1 MSKYILTI
9 DAGTTS
15 ERAIVFNKKGEI
27 LNIEQKE
34 IKQFYP
40 QSGWVEHDADEI
52 WETQKFTID
61 SVLQKSGIDISE
73 LAVIG
78 ITNQRETTV
87 IWDRE
92 TGKTLHKA
100 IVWQDRRTSEY
111 CDKLKSDGHLEMI
124 QDKTGLLIDSYFSAT
139 KIRWIL
145 DHVEGAQKS
154 AENGKLAFGTID
166 SWLLWKLT
174 KGKVHATDVTNASRT
189 MLFNIHELDWDDDL
203 LNLFNIPKSMLPE
216 VKQSSDY
223 YGDTDPEIFNKS
235 IPIGGIAGD
244 QQSSLFGQMCVH
256 PGMVKNTYGTGCFLI
271 MNTGSQAI
279 KSKNNLLTTIAW
291 KINNEVNYALE
302 GSIFIGGAIVQW
314 LRDNVDFID
323 SAKEV
328 EALAESVKNNGGVY
342 FVPGFVGLGAPHW
355 DQFSTGLIIG
365 LTRSTKKGHIAR
377 AALEALALQSMEV
390 VETMSLDSNIEI
402 KELRVDGGASAN
414 DLLMQIQSDI
424 AELKV
429 IRPKI
434 IETTAQG
441 VAFMAG
447 LHIGYWESIEEI
459 QSLWTAEKKFIP
471 EKMNLHSIKK
481 NWKKAVQRAKSWVE
495 KENI

>member
-1 MSKYILTI
+1 MSKYVLTI

-15 ERAIVFNKKGEI
+15 ERAILFNKKGEI
-27 LNIEQKE
+27 LNISQKE
-34 IKQFYP
+34 LEQFYP
-40 QSGWVEHDADEI
+40 NPGWVEHDPDEI
-52 WETQKFTID
+52 WKTQKFTID
-61 SVLQKSGIDISE
+61 NVMQKEGVNISE

-92 TGKTLHKA
+92 TGKALHKA

-111 CDKLKSDGHLEMI
+111 CDKLKSDGHIEII

-223 YGDTDPEIFNKS
+223 YGDTDPDIFSKS

-244 QQSSLFGQMCVH
+244 QQSALFGQMCVN

-291 KINNEVNYALE
+291 KINNEVSYALE

-323 SAKEV
+323 SAQEI
-328 EALAESVKNNGGVY
+328 EALAKSVEDNGGVY

-365 LTRSTKKGHIAR
+365 LTRGTKKGHIAR

-390 VETMSLDSNIEI
+390 IETMSLDSNIKI

-424 AELKV
+424 AGLKIV
-429 IRPKI
+429 RPKI

-441 VAFMAG
+441 VAFLAG
-447 LHIGYWESIEEI
+447 LNVGYWKSIEEI
-459 QSLWTAEKKFIP
+459 QSLWAVEKKFIP
-471 EKMNLHSIKK
+471 SKMNLHSIKK
-481 NWKKAVQRAKSWVE
+481 NWQKAVQRAKSWVE
-495 KENI
+495 KEN

>member
-1 MSKYILTI
+1 MSKYVLTI

-15 ERAIVFNKKGEI
+15 ERAILFNKKGEI
-27 LNIEQKE
+27 LNISQKE
-34 IKQFYP
+34 IEQFYP
-40 QSGWVEHDADEI
+40 NPGWVEHDPDEI
-52 WETQKFTID
+52 WKTQKFTID
-61 SVLQKSGIDISE
+61 NVMQKEGVNISE
-73 LAVIG
+73 LAAIG

-92 TGKTLHKA
+92 TGKALHKA

-111 CDKLKSDGHLEMI
+111 CDKLKSDGHMEMI

-145 DHVEGAQKS
+145 DHVKGAQKS

-223 YGDTDPEIFNKS
+223 YGDTDPDIFSKP

-244 QQSSLFGQMCVH
+244 QQSALFGQMCVN

-291 KINNEVNYALE
+291 KINNEVSYALE

-323 SAKEV
+323 SAQEI
-328 EALAESVKNNGGVY
+328 EALAKSVEDNGGVY

-365 LTRSTKKGHIAR
+365 LTRGTKKGHIAR

-390 VETMSLDSNIEI
+390 IETMSLDSNIKI

-414 DLLMQIQSDI
+414 NLLMQIQSDI
-424 AELKV
+424 AGLKIV
-429 IRPKI
+429 RPKI

-447 LHIGYWESIEEI
+447 LNVGYWKSIEEI
-459 QSLWTAEKKFIP
+459 QSLWAVEKKFIP
-471 EKMNLHSIKK
+471 SKMNLHSIKK
-481 NWKKAVQRAKSWVE
+481 NWQKAVQRAKSWVE
-495 KENI
+495 KEN

>member
-1 MSKYILTI
+1 MSKYVLAI

-15 ERAIVFNKKGEI
+15 QRAILFNKKGKI
-27 LNIEQKE
+27 LNIAQEKL
-34 IKQFYP
+34 KQFYP
-40 QSGWVEHDADEI
+40 KSGWVEHDPVEI

-61 SVLQKSGIDISE
+61 SVIQKSGIDISE

-87 IWDRE
+87 IWDRG
-92 TGKTLHKA
+92 TGKALHKA

-111 CDKLKSDGHLEMI
+111 CDKLKADGHVEI
-124 QDKTGLLIDSYFSAT
+124 VQDKTGLLIDSYFSAT

-145 DHVEGAQKS
+145 DHVDGAQKN

-203 LNLFNIPKSMLPE
+203 LNLFNIPKSMLPD

-223 YGDTDPEIFNKS
+223 YGNTDPDIFSKA
-235 IPIGGIAGD
+235 IPIGAIAGD
-244 QQSSLFGQMCVH
+244 QQSALFGQMCVN
-256 PGMVKNTYGTGCFLI
+256 PGMVKNTYGTGCFLM

-279 KSKNNLLTTIAW
+279 KSKNKLLTTIAW
-291 KINNEVNYALE
+291 KINNQVSYALE
-302 GSIFIGGAIVQW
+302 GSIFIGGALVQW
-314 LRDNVDFID
+314 LRDNVDFIE
-323 SAKEV
+323 SAQEIETLAKSV
-328 EALAESVKNNGGVY
+328 EDNGGVY

-355 DQFSTGLIIG
+355 DQFGTGLIIG
-365 LTRSTKKGHIAR
+365 LTRGTKKGHIAR
-377 AALEALALQSMEV
+377 AALEALALQSMDV
-390 VETMSLDSNIEI
+390 IETMSLDSNIKI

-414 DLLMQIQSDI
+414 DLLIQIQSDI
-424 AELKV
+424 AGLKIV
-429 IRPKI
+429 RPKI

-441 VAFMAG
+441 VAFLAG
-447 LHIGYWESIEEI
+447 LSAGYWKNIEEI
-459 QSLWTAEKKFIP
+459 QSLWEVEKKFIP
-471 EKMNLHSIKK
+471 SKIDLYSIKK
-481 NWKKAVQRAKSWVE
+481 NWQKAVQRAKSWVE
-495 KENI
+495 KEN

>member
-1 MSKYILTI
+1 MSKYVLTI

-15 ERAIVFNKKGEI
+15 ERAILFNKKGEI
-27 LNIEQKE
+27 LNIAQKE
-34 IKQFYP
+34 LKQFYP
-40 QSGWVEHDADEI
+40 KSGWVEHDADEI

-111 CDKLKSDGHLEMI
+111 CDELKSDGHLEII

-174 KGKVHATDVTNASRT
+174 EGKVHATDVTNASRT

-223 YGDTDPEIFNKS
+223 YGDTDPEIFSKS

-244 QQSSLFGQMCVH
+244 QQSALFGQMCVN

-271 MNTGSQAI
+271 MNTGSKAI

-291 KINNEVNYALE
+291 KINNEVSYALE

-323 SAKEV
+323 SAQEV
-328 EALAESVKNNGGVY
+328 EALAESVEDNGGVY

-365 LTRSTKKGHIAR
+365 LTRGTKKGHIAR

-390 VETMSLDSNIEI
+390 VETMSLDSNIKI

-429 IRPKI
+429 VRPKI

-447 LHIGYWESIEEI
+447 LNVGYWESIEEI
-459 QSLWTAEKKFIP
+459 QSLWTVEKKFIP
-471 EKMNLHSIKK
+471 LKTNLHSIKK
-481 NWKKAVQRAKSWVE
+481 NWQKAVQRAKSWVE

>member
-1 MSKYILTI
+1 MSKYVLTI

-15 ERAIVFNKKGEI
+15 ERAILFNKKGEI
-27 LNIEQKE
+27 LNISQKE
-34 IKQFYP
+34 IEQFYP
-40 QSGWVEHDADEI
+40 NPGWVEHDPDEI
-52 WETQKFTID
+52 WKTQKFTID
-61 SVLQKSGIDISE
+61 NVMQKEGVNISE
-73 LAVIG
+73 LAAIG

-92 TGKTLHKA
+92 TGKALHKA

-111 CDKLKSDGHLEMI
+111 CDKLKSDGHIEMI

-223 YGDTDPEIFNKS
+223 YGDTDPDIFSKS

-244 QQSSLFGQMCVH
+244 QQSALFGQMCVN

-291 KINNEVNYALE
+291 KINNEVSYALE

-323 SAKEV
+323 SAQEI
-328 EALAESVKNNGGVY
+328 EALAKSVEDNGGVY

-365 LTRSTKKGHIAR
+365 LTRGTKKGHIAR

-390 VETMSLDSNIEI
+390 IETMSLDSNIKI

-414 DLLMQIQSDI
+414 NLLMQIQSDI
-424 AELKV
+424 AGLKIV
-429 IRPKI
+429 RPKI

-441 VAFMAG
+441 VAFLAG
-447 LHIGYWESIEEI
+447 LNVGYWKSIEEI
-459 QSLWTAEKKFIP
+459 QSLWAVEKKFIP
-471 EKMNLHSIKK
+471 SKMNLHSIKK
-481 NWKKAVQRAKSWVE
+481 NWQKAVQRAKSWVE
-495 KENI
+495 KEN

>member
-1 MSKYILTI
+1 MSKYVLTI

-15 ERAIVFNKKGEI
+15 ERAILFNKKGEI
-27 LNIEQKE
+27 LNISQKE
-34 IKQFYP
+34 LEQFYP
-40 QSGWVEHDADEI
+40 NPGWVEHDPDEI
-52 WETQKFTID
+52 WETQKFTIEN
-61 SVLQKSGIDISE
+61 VMQKGGVDISE
-73 LAVIG
+73 LAAIG

-92 TGKTLHKA
+92 TGKALHKA

-111 CDKLKSDGHLEMI
+111 CDKLKSDGYLEMI

-223 YGDTDPEIFNKS
+223 YGDTDPDIFSKS

-244 QQSSLFGQMCVH
+244 QQSALFGQMCVN

-291 KINNEVNYALE
+291 KINNEVSYALE

-323 SAKEV
+323 SAQEI
-328 EALAESVKNNGGVY
+328 EALAKSVEDNGGVY

-365 LTRSTKKGHIAR
+365 LTRGTKKGHIAR

-390 VETMSLDSNIEI
+390 IETMSLDSNIKI

-424 AELKV
+424 AGLKIV
-429 IRPKI
+429 RPKI

-447 LHIGYWESIEEI
+447 LNVGYWKSIEEI
-459 QSLWTAEKKFIP
+459 QSLWAVEKKFIP
-471 EKMNLHSIKK
+471 SKMNLHSIKK
-481 NWKKAVQRAKSWVE
+481 NWQKAVQRAKSWVE
-495 KENI
+495 KEN

>member
-1 MSKYILTI
+1 MSKYVLTI

-40 QSGWVEHDADEI
+40 QSGWIEHDADEI

-92 TGKTLHKA
+92 TGKTLYKA

-111 CDKLKSDGHLEMI
+111 CDKLKSDGHLEII
-124 QDKTGLLIDSYFSAT
+124 QNKTGLLIDSYFSAT

-145 DHVEGAQKS
+145 DHIEGAQKS

-244 QQSSLFGQMCVH
+244 QQSALFGQMCVH

-291 KINNEVNYALE
+291 KINNEVSYALE
-302 GSIFIGGAIVQW
+302 GSIFTGGAIVQW

-323 SAKEV
+323 SAQEV
-328 EALAESVKNNGGVY
+328 EALAESVDDNGGVY

-390 VETMSLDSNIEI
+390 VETMSLDSNIKI

-447 LHIGYWESIEEI
+447 LNIGYWESIEEI
-459 QSLWTAEKKFIP
+459 QSLWTAEKNFIP
-471 EKMNLHSIKK
+471 VKMNLHSTKK
-481 NWKKAVQRAKSWVE
+481 NWQKAVQRAKSWVE

>member
-1 MSKYILTI
+1 MSKYVLTI

-15 ERAIVFNKKGEI
+15 ERAILFNKKGEI

-34 IKQFYP
+34 LKQFYP
-40 QSGWVEHDADEI
+40 KSGWVEHDADEI
-52 WETQKFTID
+52 LETQKFTID

-111 CDKLKSDGHLEMI
+111 CDKIKSDGHLEMI

-174 KGKVHATDVTNASRT
+174 EGKVHATDVTNASRT
-189 MLFNIHELDWDDDL
+189 MLFNIHELDWDNDL

-223 YGDTDPEIFNKS
+223 YGDTDPEIFSKS

-244 QQSSLFGQMCVH
+244 QQSALFGQMCVN

-271 MNTGSQAI
+271 MNTGSKAI

-291 KINNEVNYALE
+291 KINNEVSYALE

-323 SAKEV
+323 SAQEV
-328 EALAESVKNNGGVY
+328 EALAESVEDNGGVY

-365 LTRSTKKGHIAR
+365 LTRGTKKGHIAR

-390 VETMSLDSNIEI
+390 VETMSLDSNIKI

-429 IRPKI
+429 VRPKI

-447 LHIGYWESIEEI
+447 LNVGYWESIEEI
-459 QSLWTAEKKFIP
+459 QSLWTVEKKFIP
-471 EKMNLHSIKK
+471 LKTNLRSIKK
-481 NWKKAVQRAKSWVE
+481 NWQKAVQKAKSWVE

>member
-1 MSKYILTI
+1 MSKYVLTI

-15 ERAIVFNKKGEI
+15 ERAILFNKKGEI
-27 LNIEQKE
+27 LNIAQKE
-34 IKQFYP
+34 LKQFYP
-40 QSGWVEHDADEI
+40 KSGWVEHDADEI

-92 TGKTLHKA
+92 TGKTLYKA

-111 CDKLKSDGHLEMI
+111 CDKLKSDGHLEII

-174 KGKVHATDVTNASRT
+174 KGKIHATDVTNASRT

-223 YGDTDPEIFNKS
+223 YGDTDPEIFSKS

-244 QQSSLFGQMCVH
+244 QQSALFGQMCVN

-271 MNTGSQAI
+271 MNTGSKAI

-291 KINNEVNYALE
+291 KINNEVSYALE

-323 SAKEV
+323 SAQEV
-328 EALAESVKNNGGVY
+328 EALAESVEDNGGVY

-365 LTRSTKKGHIAR
+365 LTRGTKKGHIAR

-390 VETMSLDSNIEI
+390 VETMSLDSNIKI

-429 IRPKI
+429 VRPKI

-447 LHIGYWESIEEI
+447 LNVGYWESIEEI
-459 QSLWTAEKKFIP
+459 QSLWTVEKKFIP
-471 EKMNLHSIKK
+471 VKMNLHSIKK
-481 NWKKAVQRAKSWVE
+481 NWQKAVQRAKNWVE